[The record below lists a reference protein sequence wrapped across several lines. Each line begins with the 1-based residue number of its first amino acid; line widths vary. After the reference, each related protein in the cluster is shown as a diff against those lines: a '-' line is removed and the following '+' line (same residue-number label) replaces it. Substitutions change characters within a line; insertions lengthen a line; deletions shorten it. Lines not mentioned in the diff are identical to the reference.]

1 MVEHILIPVDGS
13 KPSEAALEFAVT
25 NYPDTNITAL
35 TVVDPGDLYSAGG
48 IEGAM
53 INYED
58 LMEAHEGNAE
68 KILEEARAFAS
79 DHGVEIE
86 TDLVVGRV
94 SRSIVEY
101 IEDSDVDHVI
111 IGSHG
116 RTGASRVLL
125 GSVAETV
132 TRRSP
137 VPVTVV
143 R

>member
-1 MVEHILIPVDGS
+1 MVAHVLVPVDGS
-13 KPSEAALEFAVT
+13 KPADEALEFAVA
-25 NYPDTNITAL
+25 NYPEATITAL
-35 TVVDPGDLYSAGG
+35 NVIDPGDLYSAGG
-48 IEGAM
+48 IEGTA

-58 LMEAHEGNAE
+58 LMDTHKEHAE
-68 KILEEARAFAS
+68 KLLEEARETAAEH
-79 DHGVEIE
+79 DVEIE
-86 TDLVVGRV
+86 TDTTVGRI

-101 IEDSDVDHVI
+101 IEESDVDHVVM
-111 IGSHG
+111 GSHG